1 MIPARNPY
9 DPHLING
16 VARITDETLA
26 ALLGLKSRRALRT
39 KIKNNEADLSKLG
52 DVLMVTC
59 RLRAESSQFASF
71 WLLNERQA
79 LFVASKSGS
88 SATGAAIREV
98 KAMLRKAARS
108 APKKAAA
115 GANIIP
121 INRNQEA

>member
-26 ALLGLKSRRALRT
+26 ALLGLKSRRPVRA
-39 KIKNNEADLSKLG
+39 KISQHKADLTALG
-52 DVLMVTC
+52 DLVTVDF
-59 RLRAESSQFASF
+59 RLPAESERFASF

-79 LFVASKSGS
+79 LFVANKCWSPAIG
-88 SATGAAIREV
+88 ATIREV

-108 APKKAAA
+108 APRKAAA
-115 GANIIP
+115 GTNIIP